1 MKKFCLSLLVL
12 LLCTA
17 TASASILPATGV
29 DEDFKAWTGLECTP
43 AVVLCESLSILDARG
58 DQGGKKEGSLLYTGK
73 TIPVIESWD
82 GYAKI
87 YYADGTETGWVRNDY
102 LMMDPAF
109 YVCDEDMQV
118 YAYPDTMAPKIALL
132 DKGTKLPILTEYD
145 DGISIGGWV
154 CVSLRGAAG
163 WIRKTPADTV
173 LSTWF
178 RPEHLANI
186 QDAQLIIGN
195 SGPILCSDPAKLNT
209 LSDLLTHTEDK
220 GGMMAGCPFTATLT
234 LWLADGSQVELQ
246 LATDFC
252 CIYRVDGRDYSYAR
266 HLWNA
271 ADGNPENTVLFDLF
285 QVNPM
290 DYRGF

>member
-58 DQGGKKEGSLLYTGK
+58 DQGGKKVGSLLYTGK

-109 YVCDEDMQV
+109 YVCDESMQV
-118 YAYPDTMAPKIALL
+118 YAYPDVMAPKIALL

-145 DGISIGGWV
+145 DGVSIGGWV

-173 LSTWF
+173 MSTWF
-178 RPEHLANI
+178 RPDQLTNI
-186 QDAQLIIGN
+186 QEAQLIIGN
-195 SGPILCSDPAKLNT
+195 SSPILCNDPAKLNT
-209 LSDLLTHTEDK
+209 LSDLLTHVEDN

-246 LATDFC
+246 LATDSC

-271 ADGNPENTVLFDLF
+271 EDGSPENTVLFDLF

-290 DYRGF
+290 DYWGF